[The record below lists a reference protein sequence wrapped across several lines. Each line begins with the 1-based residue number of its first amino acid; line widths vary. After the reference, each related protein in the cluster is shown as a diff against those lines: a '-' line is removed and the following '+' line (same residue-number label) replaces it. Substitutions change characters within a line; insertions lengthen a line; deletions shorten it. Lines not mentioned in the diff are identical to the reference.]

1 MIMLTSRAGSLIKVL
16 SERPARRDLLLS
28 IFVFM
33 FKVSE
38 YPKLGSHWFSFSC
51 LTFYSS
57 TEKNKPHKLWIPVS
71 LHGLI

>member
-1 MIMLTSRAGSLIKVL
+1 MIMLTSSAGSLIKVL
-16 SERPARRDLLLS
+16 SERPARRDLLLF

-33 FKVSE
+33 FKASE

-57 TEKNKPHKLWIPVS
+57 TEKKINRINFGYLF
-71 LHGLI
+71 LCMD